1 MLWPVFESATRQ
13 YYQVAWPAVKHMEA
27 NMDFRDNVVIL
38 TGASSGIGEA
48 MAHQLAAQGACL
60 TLAARNT
67 VKLEAVADACR
78 AQGGRALAVPTDV
91 TDEAECRSL
100 IARAVAEYGRID
112 TLINNAGLSM
122 WMKLEEVEDLST
134 LEYLMRVN
142 YFGSLYCTYYALP
155 HLKKSRGRIVGI
167 ASVAART
174 GVPTRTGYAASKHA
188 LVGFLESLRIEV
200 EDDGI
205 SVTIAYPDFVGS
217 GMHTRSL
224 GANGRPLGH
233 NPLQLDKVMTSE
245 ECARLTLAGA
255 AARKRQ
261 VVMSTRSRVG
271 QWLKLIAPGQVDKIA
286 KDAIKKG
293 R

>member
-1 MLWPVFESATRQ
+1 
-13 YYQVAWPAVKHMEA
+13 ME
-27 NMDFRDNVVIL
+27 FRDNVVIL
-38 TGASSGIGEA
+38 TGASTGIGEA
-48 MAHQLAAQGACL
+48 MAQQLAAQGAWL
-60 TLAARNT
+60 ALAARNT
-67 VKLEAVADACR
+67 ARLEAVAADCR
-78 AQGGRALAVPTDV
+78 ARGGRALVVPTDV
-91 TDEAECRSL
+91 TDQEECREL
-100 IARAVAEYGRID
+100 VARTVAEYGRVD

-155 HLKKSRGRIVGI
+155 YLKQTRGRIVAI

-188 LVGFLESLRIEV
+188 MVGFFESLRIEV
-200 EDDGI
+200 EDDGV
-205 SVTIAYPDFVGS
+205 SVTIVYPDFVAS

-224 GANGRPLGH
+224 GADGRPLGH

-245 ECARLTLAGA
+245 ECARLALAGA
-255 AARKRQ
+255 AARRRQ
-261 VVMSTRSRVG
+261 VVMSTRARLG
-271 QWLKLIAPGQVDKIA
+271 QWLKLIAPGQVDRIA
-286 KDAIKKG
+286 KRAIKRG

>member
-1 MLWPVFESATRQ
+1 
-13 YYQVAWPAVKHMEA
+13 ME
-27 NMDFRDNVVIL
+27 FRDNVVIL
-38 TGASSGIGEA
+38 TGASTGIGEA
-48 MAHQLAAQGACL
+48 MAQQLAAQGAWL
-60 TLAARNT
+60 ALAARNT
-67 VKLEAVADACR
+67 ARLEAVAADCR
-78 AQGGRALAVPTDV
+78 ARGGRALVVPTDV
-91 TDEAECRSL
+91 TDQEECREL
-100 IARAVAEYGRID
+100 IDRTVAEYGRID

-155 HLKKSRGRIVGI
+155 HLKKTRGRIVAI

-188 LVGFLESLRIEV
+188 MVGFFESLRIEV
-200 EDDGI
+200 EDDGV
-205 SVTIAYPDFVGS
+205 SVTIAYPDFVAS

-224 GANGRPLGH
+224 GADGRPLGH

-255 AARKRQ
+255 AARRRQ
-261 VVMSTRSRVG
+261 VVMSTRARLG
-271 QWLKLIAPGQVDKIA
+271 QWLKLIAPGQVDRIA
-286 KDAIKKG
+286 KRAIKKG